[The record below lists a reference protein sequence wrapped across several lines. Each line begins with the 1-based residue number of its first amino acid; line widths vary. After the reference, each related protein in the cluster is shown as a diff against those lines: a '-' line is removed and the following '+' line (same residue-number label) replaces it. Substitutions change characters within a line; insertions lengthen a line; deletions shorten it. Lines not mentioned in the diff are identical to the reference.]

1 MPVAAVFD
9 IEKNKVAEITLDDAV
24 FGADVNEA
32 VLYEYVRMQMA
43 NRRLG
48 TAATKGRSDVRGG
61 GKKPWRQKGTGRARA
76 GTIRSPLWRG
86 GGTVFGPEPH
96 SYAYRLPKKVRRLA
110 LISALSLKVKEDK
123 MMILRDF
130 PMEEI
135 KTKRFAQVLDRLGL
149 QKVLFVLDKSHPV
162 LEKSSRNIQD
172 VKMIRSEGINVYDLL
187 RYDRVVLLEPSVKLI
202 EGMLVSSWNSIAS

>member
-1 MPVAAVFD
+1 VAAIFD
-9 IEKNKVAEITLDDAV
+9 IENNVGGQIQLPEGV
-24 FGADVNEA
+24 FGAQVNEA

-43 NRRLG
+43 NRRSG

-86 GGTVFGPEPH
+86 GGIVFGPEPR
-96 SYAYRLPKKVRRLA
+96 SYTYRLPKKVRRLA

-123 MMILRDF
+123 IMILRDF
-130 PMEEI
+130 PMAEI
-135 KTKRFAQVLDRLGL
+135 KTKRFAEVLDRLGL
-149 QKVLFVLDKSHPV
+149 KKTLFVLDKENPV

-187 RYDRVVLLEPSVKLI
+187 RYDRVVLMEPSVKLI
-202 EGMLVSSWNSIAS
+202 EGMLS